1 MGALAR
7 LALGPRR
14 LAIRARCVGP
24 LARRRRGARQARLNT
39 PLVEVVAAVIERPDG
54 IFLAGAA
61 TGGQGVCRLLGISR
75 RQSRA
80 GGAAGCG
87 ARARAARRT
96 RHRRRARLSLD
107 RADLRLSARRSA
119 AEFLSRARLAAAKLH
134 GKEAQRLAWQH
145 VSALDVA
152 PLLPANAPVLRAL
165 QLPFEY
171 AITHAGEI
179 GTQAQL
185 RLIDQRL
192 AQGLRL
198 IQVREKGMQAQ
209 LLEQLRPRGDRE
221 SAGVRCA
228 SADQRRRRT
237 RPAPG
242 RGRRAP
248 RPRRSSLHWIER
260 PELPWCAASCHTA
273 AELARAVQ
281 LGIDFVVLGPVQA
294 TPTHPDAQTLGWD
307 GFGALARGMAM
318 PVFALGGM
326 RPVDLEDAWRCG
338 AHGIAMVRGSW

>member
-1 MGALAR
+1 MASKPSIA
-7 LALGPRR
+7 P
-14 LAIRARCVGP
+14 P
-24 LARRRRGARQARLNT
+24 
-39 PLVEVVAAVIERPDG
+39 VEVVAAVIERPDG
-54 IFLAGAA
+54 YFLLAQRPAGKVYAGYWEFP
-61 TGGQGVCRLLGISR
+61 GGKVEPG
-75 RQSRA
+75 
-80 GGAAGCG
+80 
-87 ARARAARRT
+87 
-96 RHRRRARLSLD
+96 
-107 RADLRLSARRSA
+107 
-119 AEFLSRARLAAAKLH
+119 EPLAAALARELHEELGIDVECAYPWIVRTYVYPHAAVRLNFFRVRAWHGELH
-134 GKEAQRLAWQH
+134 GKERQQLAWQH

-179 GTQAQL
+179 GAQAQL

-209 LLEQLRPRGDRE
+209 LLE
-221 SAGVRCA
+221 SFA
-228 SADQRRRRT
+228 SAVIAKT
-237 RPAPG
+237 RAYG
-242 RGRRAP
+242 AQVLINADVELAQ
-248 RPRRSSLHWIER
+248 SLGADGVHLVAAQLATLDRR

-281 LGIDFVVLGPVQA
+281 LGIDFVVLGPVRA
-294 TPTHPDAQTLGWD
+294 TPTHPDAQTLGWE

-326 RPVDLEDAWRCG
+326 RPVDLEAAWRCG
-338 AHGIAMVRGSW
+338 AHGIAMVRSSW